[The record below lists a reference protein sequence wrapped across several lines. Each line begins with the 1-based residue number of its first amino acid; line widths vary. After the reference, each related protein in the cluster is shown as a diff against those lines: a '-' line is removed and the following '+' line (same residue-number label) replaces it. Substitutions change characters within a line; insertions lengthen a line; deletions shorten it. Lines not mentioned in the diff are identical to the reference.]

1 MVASGNFPANICWSW
16 RRLPLRHVLKT
27 SSRHVFNTSSTSL
40 QRNNFT
46 SSETSWRRL
55 EGILLEPWRR
65 LQDVLRDKKIVTLKT
80 CRSRL
85 KEMPWRRLE
94 EMFWRCLEDMSR
106 TRHEDVME
114 TNKILMGIYVSS
126 KAKCV
131 SNKSIFHK
139 SIFDNSKAN
148 PNALIRTK

>member
-55 EGILLEPWRR
+55 ERILLEPWRR
-65 LQDVLRDKKIVTLKT
+65 LQDAFKTSWETKILLRWRLAEVVLK
-80 CRSRL
+80 
-85 KEMPWRRLE
+85 
-94 EMFWRCLEDMSR
+94 RCLEDVLKR
-106 TRHEDVME
+106 CFEDVLKICLEPAMKTLWRQTKYLWGYMYLAKLNVYLINLYF
-114 TNKILMGIYVSS
+114 TNLYLTILRRIQM
-126 KAKCV
+126 
-131 SNKSIFHK
+131 H
-139 SIFDNSKAN
+139 
-148 PNALIRTK
+148 